1 MRSWLAAVLDAFQH
15 IHIFY
20 LTENIIKTLIHLFFF
35 IGKFKMSS
43 VTIRYQNRVIYEL
56 LY

>member
-20 LTENIIKTLIHLFFF
+20 LTENIVKTLILLFLF
-35 IGKFKMSS
+35 IVKFKMSS